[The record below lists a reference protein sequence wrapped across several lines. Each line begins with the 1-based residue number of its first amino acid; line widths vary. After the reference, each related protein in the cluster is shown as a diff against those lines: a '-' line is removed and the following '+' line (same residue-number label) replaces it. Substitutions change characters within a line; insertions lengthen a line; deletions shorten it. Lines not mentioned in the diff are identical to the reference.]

1 MSTRIGLLYPTR
13 DCGEDDFAAL
23 CRLLDPAP
31 ALDFAYVRWGADVD
45 RVDELDTAGKTA
57 AVRELG
63 APDRLTTAAGEF
75 AGPPDVVSWAC
86 SSCSFT
92 RGLDGA
98 REQADAL
105 TGRLGVPA
113 SSTSLAYL
121 AALDRLGLDRVALA
135 SVYHP
140 DLTAVFAGF
149 LAEAGVTTVH
159 EVSADAASDRALA
172 EWDARR
178 ITALAVAADHAD
190 ARAVLVPE
198 TALHTTP
205 LLAALE
211 DRLGKPVLTA
221 TAVTV
226 WDALAR
232 AGAEPVRAGLGTLFR
247 GAAFRGA
254 AAARRPSS
262 SAS

>member
-1 MSTRIGLLYPTR
+1 MTPRIGLLYPTR
-13 DCGEDDFAAL
+13 DCGEDDFVAL
-23 CRLLDPAP
+23 CRRLDPAI
-31 ALDFAYVRWGADVD
+31 ALDFAYVDWGPGIG
-45 RVDELDTAGKTA
+45 RVDELDAAGKTA

-63 APDRLTTAAGEF
+63 APEGLTKAADGF
-75 AGPPDVVSWAC
+75 ATTPDVVSWAC

-98 REQADAL
+98 REQAEAL
-105 TGRLGVPA
+105 SAHLGVPA

-121 AALDRLGLDRVALA
+121 AALARLDVDRVALA

-159 EVSADAASDRALA
+159 AVSADAASDRALA
-172 EWDARR
+172 AWDGRQ
-178 ITALAVAADHAD
+178 ITDLAVAADHDD
-190 ARAVLVPE
+190 AQAVLVPE

-205 LLAALE
+205 LLAELE

-226 WDALAR
+226 RDALER
-232 AGAEPVRAGLGTLFR
+232 AGAAPERAGLGTLFAR
-247 GAAFRGA
+247 N
-254 AAARRPSS
+254 ARRPPSS